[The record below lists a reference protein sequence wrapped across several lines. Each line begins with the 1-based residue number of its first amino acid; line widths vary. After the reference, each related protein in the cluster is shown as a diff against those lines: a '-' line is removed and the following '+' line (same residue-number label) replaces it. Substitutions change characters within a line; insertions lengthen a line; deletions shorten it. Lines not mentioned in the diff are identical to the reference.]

1 MKKIGVYLI
10 VFLFF
15 LTFYVALAKK
25 IPNPY
30 KVLGIK

>member
-1 MKKIGVYLI
+1 MRRLGVYI
-10 VFLFF
+10 VIFLLL